1 MIRKLL
7 YVGDVPVEASYHG
20 SALLHR
26 LLSDYPPDHLTVLET
41 GRQSEPERRLQ
52 RVKYISYPIGKQRLL
67 NTRLHPYLTAW
78 YSKTGARI
86 GPRILQSLNRFGF
99 ENVLTVVHGFGWL
112 TAASIARERKVPLH
126 LLVHDDWPRVA
137 DVAPVFR
144 KWLDERFASVYRE
157 ASSCLCVS
165 PAMSRAYE
173 KRYGKPASVIY
184 PSRAQGCF
192 DFDGPPA
199 RLSRDNKPFTIAF
212 AGTINSPGY
221 VQALKSLQQALKH
234 VDGQLQI
241 FGPLTSAEARRINLD
256 DPNTEVCGFS
266 SWSDLLLLL
275 RTEADAL
282 FVPMSFDAD
291 DRVNMEMAFPSKL
304 ADYTATGLPLVIY
317 GPGYCSA
324 VAWARENPDVAEI
337 AETEDQ
343 LSNAIQRLANDPN
356 HRVRLGDRALAAGRK
371 YFTHESARESL
382 HRALA
387 RQSV

>member
-1 MIRKLL
+1 VIRKLL

-26 LLSDYPPDHLTVLET
+26 LLSDYPADQLTILET
-41 GRQSEPERRLQ
+41 GTQSEPTRRLHG
-52 RVKYISYPIGKQRLL
+52 VKYISYPIGKQRLL
-67 NTRLHPYLTAW
+67 NTRLHPYFTAW
-78 YSKTGARI
+78 YSQTGSRI
-86 GPRILQSLNRFGF
+86 GPRILQSLNGFAF

-112 TAASIARERKVPLH
+112 AAARIARERNVPLH
-126 LLVHDDWPRVA
+126 LIVHDDWPRVA
-137 DVAPVFR
+137 NVAPAFR
-144 KWLDERFASVYRE
+144 KWLNQQFATVYRQ

-173 KRYGKPASVIY
+173 ERYGKPAGIFY
-184 PSRAQGCF
+184 PSRAQDCF

-199 RLSRDNKPFTIAF
+199 RLSRQNKPFTIAF
-212 AGTINSPGY
+212 AGTINSQGY
-221 VQALKSLQQALKH
+221 IQALRSLQQALKH

-282 FVPMSFDAD
+282 FVPMSFDAA

-304 ADYTATGLPLVIY
+304 ADYTAAGLPLVIY

-343 LSNAIQRLANDPN
+343 LSSAIRRLANDPN
-356 HRVRLGDRALAAGRK
+356 HRVRLGDRALVVGRK
-371 YFTHESARESL
+371 YFTHEA
-382 HRALA
+382 A
-387 RQSV
+387 RQIFHQALSV